1 MTDMMLLPHMLAL
14 LVTSLTVIQT
24 AVLIMAALAVMCLQL
39 PNISFSTL
47 TEKDQKSRDTLLC
60 VYI

>member
-1 MTDMMLLPHMLAL
+1 MLLPHVLAVL
-14 LVTSLTVIQT
+14 LTSLTVIQT
-24 AVLIMAALAVMCLQL
+24 AVLIMAALAVVCLQL

-47 TEKDQKSRDTLLC
+47 TEKDQKSRDTLLR